1 MDYKQAGVDI
11 TEGYRAVER
20 YKDLAAGTLTDGVIA
35 RSVINEIGSFAGML
49 SLKELIKAGKGM
61 DDPVLVSGTDGVGT
75 KLDIAF
81 RMKKYDTVGIDC
93 VAMCVND
100 VLCHGAR
107 PLFFLDYLACG
118 KLDADI
124 AAAMVKGV
132 AVGCRE
138 TGSVLLGGE
147 TAEMPGFYD
156 EGKYDIAGFSVGI
169 VDRKHIVN
177 GEKIQVDD
185 VLVGLASSGPHSNG
199 YSLIRRAIPDLNED
213 FGGMPIGHALLE
225 PTRLYVKP
233 ILALMEQVEIR
244 GMAHITGGGFYENI
258 PRMFAKPRTA
268 IIKNDSWP
276 IPPIFARIAYGAA
289 TEGKGP
295 LRGAAAQQE
304 GEGLLRRNEA
314 LRRSMFN
321 TFNMG
326 IGFVLALRP
335 EDASKAIE
343 FLDSQGYPAYKIG
356 RVGPYPLEGETA
368 AGVTATGAHGTGDA
382 AVNLT
387 AAGVTA
393 AGVTA
398 AGGKAEGGQVQS
410 GKNPGLGEV
419 RFE

>member
-20 YKDLAAGTLTDGVIA
+20 YKDLAAATMGDGIVA

-49 SLKELIKAGKGM
+49 SLKELIQAGKGM
-61 DDPVLVSGTDGVGT
+61 EDPVLVSGTDGVGT

-118 KLDADI
+118 KLDAEI
-124 AAAMVKGV
+124 AAALVTGV

-169 VDRKHIVN
+169 VDRKNIVN
-177 GEKIQVDD
+177 GTKIQIDD
-185 VLVGLASSGPHSNG
+185 VLVGIASSGPHSNG
-199 YSLIRRAIPDLNED
+199 YSLIRRAIPDLTED

-233 ILALMEQVEIR
+233 ILALMEQIEVR

-258 PRMFAKPRTA
+258 PRMFAEPRTA
-268 IIKNDSWP
+268 IIKNGAWP

-289 TEGKGP
+289 TDGRGP
-295 LRGAAAQQE
+295 LRGSKAQGE
-304 GEGLLRRNEA
+304 GERLLREDPV

-321 TFNMG
+321 TYNMG
-326 IGFVLALRP
+326 IGFVLALKK
-335 EDASKAIE
+335 EDVQTAIE
-343 FLDSQGYPAYKIG
+343 FLDSRGYPAWEIG
-356 RVGPYPLEGETA
+356 RVGPYQ
-368 AGVTATGAHGTGDA
+368 
-382 AVNLT
+382 
-387 AAGVTA
+387 
-393 AGVTA
+393 A
-398 AGGKAEGGQVQS
+398 AGGEVQNGQVQG